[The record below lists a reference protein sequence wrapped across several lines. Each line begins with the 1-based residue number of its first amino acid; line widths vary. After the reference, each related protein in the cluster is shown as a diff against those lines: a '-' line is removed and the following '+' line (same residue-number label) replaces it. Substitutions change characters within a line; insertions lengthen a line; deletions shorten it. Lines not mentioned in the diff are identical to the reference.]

1 MFLICSIICVI
12 IGVVLSQVDEHF
24 DVSDIILHI
33 SAILEVFGIL
43 ITFLLCVV
51 WMIGNV
57 MKDSEV
63 AKYQQKYNAIVY
75 KMESE
80 ACRDEFGLL
89 SKEVIDEAQAWNETL
104 ASDKAL
110 QDNFWIGN
118 LMPHIYDQFEFIDL
132 NSYSK

>member
-1 MFLICSIICVI
+1 M
-12 IGVVLSQVDEHF
+12 
-24 DVSDIILHI
+24 
-33 SAILEVFGIL
+33 L
-43 ITFLLCVV
+43 ITFLLCAV
-51 WMIGNV
+51 WMTGNV

-104 ASDKAL
+104 ARDKAL

-118 LMPHIYDQFEFIDL
+118 LIPHIYDQFEFIDL